1 MPGHCVLAWYA
12 AGTPVVQS
20 KNKYKEETV
29 FRMKFTTTAMF
40 FLGTV
45 AASVAGAASGSYD
58 VRLPDPVSIGGTQFK
73 AGDYKVEMQGDK
85 AVFKSGKSVVEVP
98 ATLGNSDKKY
108 TFTSVVSEDSK
119 LLEIDLGGT
128 SAKILLSPTAQAAV
142 GSK

>member
-1 MPGHCVLAWYA
+1 MKFMKLTLGLAVLA
-12 AGTPVVQS
+12 
-20 KNKYKEETV
+20 
-29 FRMKFTTTAMF
+29 
-40 FLGTV
+40 LGV
-45 AASVAGAASGSYD
+45 ASAASSYSFKLYGS
-58 VRLPDPVSIGGTQFK
+58 VWVGGTQLK
-73 AGDYKVEMQGDK
+73 AGEYKVEMQGDK